1 MADQLPPL
9 EIDPDKVCFL
19 IVMMR
24 EFENAEPPIDQDQ
37 VAAGSEDE
45 FEEEIEEIEHSPDEG
60 SATFDEIKT
69 FIDSLNWDEQCQIVA
84 LAWLGR
90 GDYAI
95 EEWGDAVKTAND
107 EHNNRTAEY
116 LIGMPLLPDF
126 LTEGLAAFDITCD
139 EVDRAH
145 L

>member
-1 MADQLPPL
+1 MADQMPSL

-19 IVMMR
+19 IVMTR
-24 EFENAEPPIDQDQ
+24 EFENAEPAIDEDTK
-37 VAAGSEDE
+37 ATEAEDE
-45 FEEEIEEIEHSPDEG
+45 IAELGHSPEESD
-60 SATFDEIKT
+60 ATFDEIKS
-69 FIDSLNWDEQCQIVA
+69 FIGALNWDEQCQLVA

-90 GDYAI
+90 GDFSI
-95 EEWGDAVKTAND
+95 EEWQDAVTAAND
-107 EHNNRTAEY
+107 EHNERTADY
-116 LIGMPLLPDF
+116 LLGMPLLPDY